1 MALVALD
8 ERMCAD
14 QWEPILVV
22 LDLLNV
28 DLPTL
33 HRVAALAVSPKLAA
47 MNVCM
52 TLGALGAYL
61 LEHHVCMAL
70 CAGNLRVHAPQRVG
84 SLVVIEL
91 GEGANRLPTR
101 VCVTVLTRDGEGP
114 VGTCH
119 FGARSRTGLCRFG
132 YRRRSLRI
140 LMCRG
145 SRIYRSRLD
154 GYCQD

>member
-8 ERMCAD
+8 ERMRAD
-14 QWEPILVV
+14 QREPVLVV

-33 HRVAALAVSPKLAA
+33 HRVATLAICPKLAA

-52 TLGALGAYL
+52 TLGTLCAYL
-61 LEHHVCMAL
+61 LERHVRMAL

-91 GEGANRLPTR
+91 GEGANRLPAR
-101 VCVTVLTRDGEGP
+101 VCVTVLTRDGEGS

-119 FGARSRTGLCRFG
+119 FGARS
-132 YRRRSLRI
+132 
-140 LMCRG
+140 
-145 SRIYRSRLD
+145 
-154 GYCQD
+154 

>member
-8 ERMCAD
+8 ERMRAD
-14 QWEPILVV
+14 QREPVLVV

-33 HRVAALAVSPKLAA
+33 HRVATLAICPKLAA

-70 CAGNLRVHAPQRVG
+70 CAGDLRVHASQRVG

-91 GEGANRLPTR
+91 GEGANRLPAR
-101 VCVTVLTRDGEGP
+101 VCVTVLTRDGEGS

-119 FGARSRTGLCRFG
+119 FGARS
-132 YRRRSLRI
+132 
-140 LMCRG
+140 
-145 SRIYRSRLD
+145 
-154 GYCQD
+154 

>member
-52 TLGALGAYL
+52 TLGTLCAYL
-61 LEHHVCMAL
+61 LERHVRMAL

-119 FGARSRTGLCRFG
+119 FGARSRTGLCRSD